1 MQIVAYC
8 GMRDRALVWLG
19 SSRDDVRAF
28 PADARRLAGFQL
40 RRVQQGLDPNDWK
53 TMPAIGRGVSEI
65 RIHTAVEHRVVYVAQ
80 FVEAVYVL
88 HAFGKRTRRT
98 SSRDV
103 GVVRQRLHQ
112 LLLQRRAA
120 DGPDMG

>member
-40 RRVQQGLDPNDWK
+40 RRVQQGLEPNDGK
-53 TMPAIGRGVSEI
+53 TMPAIGLGVSEI
-65 RIHTAVEHRVVYVAQ
+65 RIHSAVEHRVVYVAK

-88 HAFGKRTRRT
+88 HAFGKRSRRT
-98 SSRDV
+98 SKRDAD
-103 GVVRQRLHQ
+103 VVRQRLRQ
-112 LLLQRRAA
+112 LPLQRRSRGRA
-120 DGPDMG
+120 